1 MIYFILA
8 TLIVC
13 VTTLVVVSLRLRH
26 DLRIV
31 RGKHSRLQRQIAR
44 LLIMSASR
52 AAMKSYYTSRMYGAS
67 KHIAIEL
74 EVDNIAPE
82 IGKDDELLR
91 KLLDKVRVVP
101 KSLLTAEASAVDW
114 VNYRN
119 DMFENKHRDH
129 HERV

>member
-1 MIYFILA
+1 M
-8 TLIVC
+8 
-13 VTTLVVVSLRLRH
+13 H
-26 DLRIV
+26 
-31 RGKHSRLQRQIAR
+31 
-44 LLIMSASR
+44 
-52 AAMKSYYTSRMYGAS
+52 GAS